1 MKRYA
6 ILTISIML
14 FSACQSVTN
23 DAILRSP
30 DDPFGATVKAPF
42 VTMVENAHQPDP
54 ILGRVYFE
62 YDNAELT
69 KIARQQLQNIAMQ
82 IAQRGGQVVIE
93 GHADHM
99 NTDAFNKRL
108 GYQRALTVAQYLRSE
123 GVWDE
128 RMVVRSF
135 GEIRPTTTN
144 WKDLGRTLNRCA
156 VVWMFPQGEGM
167 SADEMTNAY
176 KKMTTSS
183 PAGASPASPIVIS
196 QE

>member
-6 ILTISIML
+6 ILTMSIMF

-23 DAILRSP
+23 DALLRSS

-42 VTMVENAHQPDP
+42 VAMVENARQPDP

-69 KIARQQLQNIAMQ
+69 NIARQQLEAIAMQ
-82 IAQRGGQVVIE
+82 IARRGGQVVIE

-108 GYQRALTVAQYLRSE
+108 GYQRALTVAQYLRSA

-128 RMVVRSF
+128 RIVVHSF
-135 GEIRPTTTN
+135 GETRPATTN
-144 WKDLGRTLNRCA
+144 WKDLGRALNRCA
-156 VVWMFPQGEGM
+156 VVWMFPQGEGI
-167 SADEMTNAY
+167 SADEMTKAY
-176 KKMTTSS
+176 KKMVSSS
-183 PAGASPASPIVIS
+183 PTETELASPILVS
-196 QE
+196 E

>member
-1 MKRYA
+1 MKRYV
-6 ILTISIML
+6 ILTISIIF

-23 DAILRSP
+23 DALLRAH
-30 DDPFGATVKAPF
+30 DEPFGATVKAPF
-42 VTMVENAHQPDP
+42 VTMVENARQPDP

-69 KIARQQLQNIAMQ
+69 QIARQQLEAIAMQ
-82 IAQRGGQVVIE
+82 IARRGGQVVIE

-128 RMVVRSF
+128 RIVIRSF
-135 GEIRPTTTN
+135 GETRPATTN
-144 WKDLGRTLNRCA
+144 WKDLGRVLNRCA

-176 KKMTTSS
+176 KKMASS
-183 PAGASPASPIVIS
+183 CPVQAETASPILVS
-196 QE
+196 QD